1 MRRVLFA
8 AVLTFLAG
16 AIFGWLAAGGGDA
29 QTSASL
35 EPDLRDWSS
44 AISMALALEEDQ
56 IADLQVVLAYYGRER
71 RRLLD
76 AQRAQ
81 IEPQLGDLD
90 RRFQSLIRDRLLDPK
105 RRILMEQM
113 EDPLVILVADPSPR

>member
-1 MRRVLFA
+1 
-8 AVLTFLAG
+8 
-16 AIFGWLAAGGGDA
+16 
-29 QTSASL
+29 
-35 EPDLRDWSS
+35 
-44 AISMALALEEDQ
+44 MALALEEDQ